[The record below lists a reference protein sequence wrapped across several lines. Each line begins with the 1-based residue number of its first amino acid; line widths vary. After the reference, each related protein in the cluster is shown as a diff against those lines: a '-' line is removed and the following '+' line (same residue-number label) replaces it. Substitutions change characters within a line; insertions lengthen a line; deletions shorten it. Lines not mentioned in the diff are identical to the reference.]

1 MDSRGSTW
9 RWSFVDRSF
18 NQTFVYRGKDVP
30 YVGTRAFQKDKS
42 LGIFKW
48 WITSYSLNGEL
59 DGNAPTNFSID
70 TVKYDYV
77 KNSDA
82 NDVITEDNIV
92 LLVVVVNVINEFAL
106 RNGVFEWGNLEQ
118 FTWNV
123 KVELDN
129 VMLNVSE
136 LDESVGPVELGRVVD
151 EIGGNATGE
160 IAKIVRDNN
169 GNITRIYLRRVQS
182 AFESGDQLIGSNG
195 FNFVISGDP
204 ALTNGIFYIDFGP
217 EAEEFG
223 NFAPGVY
230 YMAPENIRVKKN
242 YLIKWNQSDSTNV
255 MWSSNAVLYNQD
267 GTFLVSALYYNSTGA
282 SAAPA
287 SDHENEFIMLSSL

>member
-1 MDSRGSTW
+1 
-9 RWSFVDRSF
+9 
-18 NQTFVYRGKDVP
+18 
-30 YVGTRAFQKDKS
+30 
-42 LGIFKW
+42 
-48 WITSYSLNGEL
+48 
-59 DGNAPTNFSID
+59 
-70 TVKYDYV
+70 
-77 KNSDA
+77 
-82 NDVITEDNIV
+82 
-92 LLVVVVNVINEFAL
+92 
-106 RNGVFEWGNLEQ
+106 
-118 FTWNV
+118 
-123 KVELDN
+123 
-129 VMLNVSE
+129 MLNVSE
-136 LDESVGPVELGRVVD
+136 LDESVGPVELGRAVD

-204 ALTNGIFYIDFGP
+204 VVFTNGIFYIDFGP

-255 MWSSNAVLYNQD
+255 NHPMQFSTTAD
-267 GTFLVSALYYNSTGA
+267 GTLNNGALYYNSTGA

-287 SDHENEFIMLSSL
+287 SDYENIYNAIFIMNEDEVNRIYYYCQHHRYMSGYEGDEGYMILEPTTSKPTPGC

>member
-1 MDSRGSTW
+1 M
-9 RWSFVDRSF
+9 
-18 NQTFVYRGKDVP
+18 
-30 YVGTRAFQKDKS
+30 S
-42 LGIFKW
+42 LL
-48 WITSYSLNGEL
+48 S
-59 DGNAPTNFSID
+59 
-70 TVKYDYV
+70 V
-77 KNSDA
+77 
-82 NDVITEDNIV
+82 
-92 LLVVVVNVINEFAL
+92 
-106 RNGVFEWGNLEQ
+106 NGVFSWGNLEQ

-136 LDESVGPVELGRVVD
+136 LDESVGPVELGRTVD

-204 ALTNGIFYIDFGP
+204 VVFTNGIFYIDFGP

-255 MWSSNAVLYNQD
+255 NHPMQFSTTAD
-267 GTFLVSALYYNSTGA
+267 GTLNNGR
-282 SAAPA
+282 
-287 SDHENEFIMLSSL
+287 SLLQQHWCICCSRFRLRKHL